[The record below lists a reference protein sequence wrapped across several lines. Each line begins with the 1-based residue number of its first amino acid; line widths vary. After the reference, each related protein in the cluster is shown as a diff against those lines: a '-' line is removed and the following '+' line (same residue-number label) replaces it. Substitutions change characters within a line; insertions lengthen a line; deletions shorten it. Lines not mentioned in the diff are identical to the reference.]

1 MSTNMKKL
9 RYNKPKKMRGSIT
22 GKQKDITGLKPILK
36 GKESGLFIDRPIQV
50 YRCWFEYLKLCL
62 EMEDLGLSLEMMERV
77 KFDQRKVVS
86 YSKYRTEGET
96 GITRFRRFEVK
107 TRKWKV
113 KVKRKKY
120 EGWDLDNVLTQSFDK
135 WWKTHLHLFENK
147 KTIEIKSP
155 EKWIKKPHYRYIR
168 VDTRKRFDDTR
179 SEIDEILSDL
189 KGEKKKEL
197 KTSTSK
203 FSVIGKPRVSTL
215 VVNRNIMIHFKNWE
229 MNNKGKS
236 RKQIVDE
243 IEEKEKERMGGSNT
257 DISRR
262 LRLTYPILIG
272 VCEGD
277 FVRGIKLDEVGKTN
291 SKNIQREKIRKKL
304 RTGLIKR
311 M

>member
-36 GKESGLFIDRPIQV
+36 GKETGLFIDRPIQV

-62 EMEDLGLSLEMMERV
+62 EMEDLGLSLDKMERV
-77 KFDQRKVVS
+77 KFDKKKIVGFNQSLTKGS
-86 YSKYRTEGET
+86 T
-96 GITRFRRFEVK
+96 GITPFRRFEEK
-107 TRKWKV
+107 TRSWKV

-120 EGWDLDNVLTQSFDK
+120 EGWDLDKVLTQSFDN
-135 WWKTHLHLFENK
+135 WWNPHSHLFENK

-155 EKWIKKPHYRYIR
+155 DKWVKKPHYRYIR
-168 VDTRKRFDDTR
+168 VDTRNRLEDTR
-179 SEIDEILSDL
+179 KEIDEILGDL

-203 FSVIGKPRVSTL
+203 FSVIGKPRVDTL
-215 VVNRNIMIHFKNWE
+215 VVNRNIMIRFKNWE

-243 IEEKEKERMGGSNT
+243 ILEEEKGRMFGNT
-257 DISRR
+257 NITRR
-262 LRLTYPILIG
+262 MLLTCPILIG
-272 VCEGD
+272 VCNGE
-277 FVRGIKLDEVGKTN
+277 FVKEIKLEEVGKL
-291 SKNIQREKIRKKL
+291 S
-304 RTGLIKR
+304 
-311 M
+311 

>member
-1 MSTNMKKL
+1 MF
-9 RYNKPKKMRGSIT
+9 YSI
-22 GKQKDITGLKPILK
+22 QI
-36 GKESGLFIDRPIQV
+36 
-50 YRCWFEYLKLCL
+50 
-62 EMEDLGLSLEMMERV
+62 
-77 KFDQRKVVS
+77 
-86 YSKYRTEGET
+86 
-96 GITRFRRFEVK
+96 
-107 TRKWKV
+107 
-113 KVKRKKY
+113 
-120 EGWDLDNVLTQSFDK
+120 
-135 WWKTHLHLFENK
+135 ENK

>member
-1 MSTNMKKL
+1 
-9 RYNKPKKMRGSIT
+9 
-22 GKQKDITGLKPILK
+22 
-36 GKESGLFIDRPIQV
+36 
-50 YRCWFEYLKLCL
+50 
-62 EMEDLGLSLEMMERV
+62 MEDLGLSLEMMERV

>member
-1 MSTNMKKL
+1 MKKL
-9 RYNKPKKMRGSIT
+9 RYNKPKKLRGSIT
-22 GKQKDITGLKPILK
+22 GKQKDITGLKPVLK

-77 KFDQRKVVS
+77 KFDKKIGVGYTKYKVKELKNVM
-86 YSKYRTEGET
+86 
-96 GITRFRRFEVK
+96 TRFRTLEQK
-107 TRKWKV
+107 TRTWKV

-120 EGWDLDNVLTQSFDK
+120 EGWDLDKVLTQSFDN
-135 WWKTHLHLFENK
+135 WWNPHRHLFENK

-168 VDTRKRFDDTR
+168 VDTRKRYEDTR
-179 SEIDEILSDL
+179 NEIDEILSGL

-203 FSVIGKPRVSTL
+203 FSVIGKPRVRTL
-215 VVNRNIMIHFKNWE
+215 TENRNIMIRFKNWE
-229 MNNKGKS
+229 LDNKGKS

-243 IEEKEKERMGGSNT
+243 ILEKEKERMKGSNP

-277 FVRGIKLDEVGKTN
+277 FQREIKLEEVGK
-291 SKNIQREKIRKKL
+291 L
-304 RTGLIKR
+304 Y
-311 M
+311 

>member
-1 MSTNMKKL
+1 MSSKVKKF
-9 RYNKPKKMRGSIT
+9 RYNKPKKIRGSIT
-22 GKQKDITGLKPILK
+22 GKQKDITGLKPVLK
-36 GKESGLFIDRPIQV
+36 SKETGLFIDRPIQV

-62 EMEDLGLSLEMMERV
+62 EMEDLGLRLEMIERV
-77 KFDQRKVVS
+77 KFDKKKVVGFNQ
-86 YSKYRTEGET
+86 YLTEGST
-96 GITRFRRFEVK
+96 GITRFRRYEEK
-107 TRKWKV
+107 TRSWKV

-120 EGWDLDNVLTQSFDK
+120 EDWDLDKVLTQSFDN
-135 WWKTHLHLFENK
+135 WWKPHRHLFENK

-168 VDTRKRFDDTR
+168 VDTRTRYDDTR

-189 KGEKKKEL
+189 KGEKKDEL
-197 KTSTSK
+197 KTSTSR
-203 FSVIGKPRVSTL
+203 FNVIGKPRVDTL
-215 VVNRNIMIHFKNWE
+215 EVNRNIMIRFKNWE

-243 IEEKEKERMGGSNT
+243 ILEKEQGRMFGNP

-277 FVRGIKLDEVGKTN
+277 FQREIKLDEVGK
-291 SKNIQREKIRKKL
+291 L
-304 RTGLIKR
+304 Y
-311 M
+311 

>member
-1 MSTNMKKL
+1 MKKL
-9 RYNKPKKMRGSIT
+9 RYNKPKKLRGSIT
-22 GKQKDITGLKPILK
+22 GKQKDITGLKPVLK

-77 KFDQRKVVS
+77 KFDKKKPVGFN
-86 YSKYRTEGET
+86 KYLTKGST
-96 GITRFRRFEVK
+96 GITRFRSLEEK
-107 TRKWKV
+107 TRTWKV

-120 EGWDLDNVLTQSFDK
+120 EGWDLDKVLTQSFDN
-135 WWKTHLHLFENK
+135 WWNPHSYLFENK

-155 EKWIKKPHYRYIR
+155 DKWVVKPYYRYIR
-168 VDTRKRFDDTR
+168 VDTRKRYEDTR
-179 SEIDEILSDL
+179 SEFDEIMSDV

-203 FSVIGKPRVSTL
+203 FPVIGKPREDSLT
-215 VVNRNIMIHFKNWE
+215 VNRNIMIRFKNWE
-229 MNNKGKS
+229 LDNKGKS

-243 IEEKEKERMGGSNT
+243 ILEKEQGRITGNT
-257 DISRR
+257 NITRR

-277 FVRGIKLDEVGKTN
+277 FVREIKLEEVGKL
-291 SKNIQREKIRKKL
+291 S
-304 RTGLIKR
+304 
-311 M
+311 

>member
-1 MSTNMKKL
+1 MSTNIKNL

-62 EMEDLGLSLEMMERV
+62 EMEDFGLSLEKLEKVKHYEKRV
-77 KFDQRKVVS
+77 IKGPLGGRRVSPNPFDW
-86 YSKYRTEGET
+86 
-96 GITRFRRFEVK
+96 K

-113 KVKRKKY
+113 KVERIKY
-120 EGWDLDNVLTQSFDK
+120 EGWELDKVLTQSFDN
-135 WWKTHLHLFENK
+135 WWNPHSHLFENK

-155 EKWIKKPHYRYIR
+155 DKWVKKPHYRYIR
-168 VDTRKRFDDTR
+168 VDTRKRYEDTR
-179 SEIDEILSDL
+179 NEIDEILSGL

-203 FSVIGKPRVSTL
+203 FSVIGKPRVDTL

-243 IEEKEKERMGGSNT
+243 ILEKEKGRMGGSNP
-257 DISRR
+257 DITRR

-277 FVRGIKLDEVGKTN
+277 FVREIKLEEVGKL
-291 SKNIQREKIRKKL
+291 S
-304 RTGLIKR
+304 
-311 M
+311 

>member
-9 RYNKPKKMRGSIT
+9 RYNKPKKLRGSIT

-36 GKESGLFIDRPIQV
+36 GMETGLFIDRPIQV

-62 EMEDLGLSLEMMERV
+62 EMEDLGLSLEKMERV
-77 KFDQRKVVS
+77 KFDKKKIVGFNQYLTLGS
-86 YSKYRTEGET
+86 T
-96 GITRFRRFEVK
+96 GITRFRKFEEK
-107 TRKWKV
+107 SRIWKV

-120 EGWDLDNVLTQSFDK
+120 DGWDLDKVLTQSFDN
-135 WWKTHLHLFENK
+135 WWNPHSHLFENK

-155 EKWIKKPHYRYIR
+155 DKWVKKPHYRYIR
-168 VDTRKRFDDTR
+168 VDTRKRLEDTR
-179 SEIDEILSDL
+179 KEINEILGDV

-203 FSVIGKPRVSTL
+203 FSVIGKPRVDTL
-215 VVNRNIMIHFKNWE
+215 VVNRNIMIRFKNWE

-243 IEEKEKERMGGSNT
+243 ILEKEQGRMFGNP

-277 FVRGIKLDEVGKTN
+277 FVREIKLEEVGNLVN
-291 SKNIQREKIRKKL
+291 S
-304 RTGLIKR
+304 
-311 M
+311 